1 MRPFAGGGK
10 YASVQP
16 QGRLRRIDP
25 GVGKAWTFE
34 GSKFT
39 SYEFFNLAEV
49 FLLILR
55 DKSNGISGSFCP
67 SCSADAMNVVFRN
80 DGDIEIEDVRDSG
93 DVNASRG
100 DISCDHNAEPAV
112 FEAFHSPLPLALVS
126 S

>member
-39 SYEFFNLAEV
+39 SYEIFNLAEV
-49 FLLILR
+49 LLLILR
-55 DKSNGISGSFCP
+55 DKGNGITSGFCP
-67 SCSADAMNVVFRN
+67 ACSADAMNVIFRN
-80 DGDIEIEDVRDSG
+80 DGDIEIEDV
-93 DVNASRG
+93 
-100 DISCDHNAEPAV
+100 
-112 FEAFHSPLPLALVS
+112 
-126 S
+126 